1 MEMILLL
8 VIAFLL
14 LITILLIFIFRPK
27 ENTESQNLLN
37 KINELNNIL
46 TKIETNLKED
56 FRINRQENATLAKDN
71 RSELSSTLKDFSIK
85 NSDQLEKLLQQSK
98 NDNIQI
104 REALVS
110 AFRGFQESFEKSVNS
125 FNDLQKEKFAQLEV
139 RQNDLVK
146 NTESKL
152 ESIRITVEEK
162 LEKTLSDRLG
172 QSFDTVGKQLIEVQ
186 KGLGEM
192 QSLAQDVGGL
202 KKVLSNVKMRGG
214 IGEVQ
219 LDMLLEQLLAPDQ
232 YQANVKTKEGSNAVV
247 EFAVKLPG
255 RDEEN
260 SNVWLPIDAK
270 FPTDVYEHLQSAYDV
285 GDIEQIEIMQK
296 ALQSAI
302 KKMAKDICDKYI
314 DPPNTTDFAI
324 MFLPFEGIYA
334 EVVRKASLIEEVQR
348 DCKVIITGPSTLA
361 ALLNSLQM
369 GFRTLA
375 IQKRSSEVWKVL
387 GAVKKE
393 FENFGGLM
401 QKAQNNIQT
410 GLNQLDDVIGKRTRA
425 IQRKLTGVE
434 ALSEGDT
441 KAILPEALNGSLS
454 DDDE

>member
-1 MEMILLL
+1 MEMILLP
-8 VIAFLL
+8 VIAILL

-56 FRINRQENATLAKDN
+56 FRINRQENATLAKEN

-255 RDEEN
+255 RDEGN

>member
-1 MEMILLL
+1 MEMILLP
-8 VIAFLL
+8 VIAILL

-56 FRINRQENATLAKDN
+56 FRINRQENATLAKEN

-441 KAILPEALNGSLS
+441 KTILPEALNGSLS